1 MTAWYAIRVAP
12 QREMEVELILRR
24 DGVKERLQ
32 IDEVYCPIETYSI
45 RVRGKRAPVI
55 RGRPLVQGYIFA
67 RCSDPYLVTASMRNR
82 GVKDVLREIGSM
94 RAAVIGESA
103 MHGIKIC
110 EWELA
115 NKKSRKSQY
124 RASSKKYQPSIT
136 VGAMVSIPH
145 LGFNVPNVPGEK
157 ITGDKAEVTLPMLGA
172 RRTVTVSVEQ
182 LELA

>member
-1 MTAWYAIRVAP
+1 MNWFAIRTAP
-12 QREMEVELILRR
+12 QREMEVDLILRR
-24 DGVKERLQ
+24 DGLKALLQ
-32 IDEVYCPIETYSI
+32 IDDVYCPIETYSI
-45 RVRGKRAPVI
+45 RVRGKRQPII

-67 RCSDPYLVTASMRNR
+67 RCVDPYAIVTSMRNR
-82 GVKDVLREIGSM
+82 GVKDVLREVGAM
-94 RAAVIGESA
+94 RAAVISESA

-115 NKKSRKSQY
+115 NKKTRKSQY

-145 LGFNVPNVPGEK
+145 LGFNVPNVPVEK
-157 ITGDKAEVTLPMLGA
+157 IKGDKAEVTLPMLGS
-172 RRTVTVSVEQ
+172 RRTVVVGVDQ